1 MKEFKKQLDVKKSM
15 NLFKT
20 KLKGSNSR
28 LKKEETQEAKDE
40 AARLV
45 AEAAIFEKVQ
55 NEDHDPKAL
64 PNPLLD
70 FVDESLEFAPSTAVV
85 GHLPIIPKPVTGLFH
100 EAEVNRS
107 WNCIIN
113 QSHCRSC

>member
-1 MKEFKKQLDVKKSM
+1 L

-28 LKKEETQEAKDE
+28 LNKEEAQEAKDE
-40 AARLV
+40 VARLV
-45 AEAAIFEKVQ
+45 AEAAIFEKAQ

-70 FVDESLEFAPSTAVV
+70 FADESLELAPSTAVV
-85 GHLPIIPKPVTGLFH
+85 RHLPIIPKPVTGLFH